1 MINIMTKRSFG
12 TGLAAA
18 VVITTAGCGD
28 LLDVRNPGI
37 IDAATVDPAAN
48 AETFSRSALQSF
60 ARSYGD
66 HIIYTAWFTNEMW
79 VGDTFPTRN
88 EFGMRMVD
96 DRNGTYNND
105 VYQPLAQALAQSEGA
120 ADFSQEADSPVD
132 YARARLSSGFSLV
145 LMGEAYC
152 QGVITG
158 GPALSTQE
166 TLGQAIGR
174 FDAAIGAAQGATGTE
189 AASYHRAAQVGA
201 ARAHLQLGNYN
212 EAISYA
218 SAVPADFEYAL
229 PYVDDAGSRTRLGNT
244 VFFYSRGGSR
254 ESLVVPPH
262 YREMGVEF
270 VGGEPVSDGDSRIS
284 YFDAA
289 PQQPQDQTLHFFSQL
304 KFPTWAS
311 AIRLAS
317 GLEARY
323 IVAEAELHQ
332 GSPANALLLIN
343 ERRAAGGQGAFAGT
357 GDAVLAELMDQRS
370 RDFWLE
376 AKRMGD
382 WRRNMGAV
390 PNILQPGDAYYKDV
404 QGGTV
409 QNQTCWPMPFQEYN
423 SNENIPAP

>member
-1 MINIMTKRSFG
+1 MINIMTKRSLG

-18 VVITTAGCGD
+18 VVVATAGCSD

-48 AETFSRSALQSF
+48 AETFSRSALQTF
-60 ARSYGD
+60 AAAYGE

-96 DRNGTYNND
+96 DRNGTYNGIYGN
-105 VYQPLAQALAQSEGA
+105 LAQGLAQSEGA
-120 ADFSQEADSPVD
+120 AEFSQQAESPVD

-145 LMGEAYC
+145 IMGEAYC

-174 FDAAIGAAQGATGTE
+174 FDAAIGAAQGLSGAE
-189 AASYHRAAQVGA
+189 ASNYNFAAHVGA
-201 ARAHLQLGNYN
+201 ARAHLQLGNYG

-229 PYVDDAGSRTRLGNT
+229 PYVDDSGSRGRLGNT
-244 VFFYSRGGSR
+244 AFFYSSGGSR
-254 ESLVVPPH
+254 ESFVVPPH

-270 VGGEPVSDGDSRIS
+270 EDGEPVSEGDPRIP
-284 YFDAA
+284 YFDA
-289 PQQPQDQTLHFFSQL
+289 PQMPQDATLDFFSQL

-311 AIRLAS
+311 PIRLAS

-323 IVAEAELHQ
+323 IVAEAELQQ
-332 GSPANALLLIN
+332 GSPGAALALIN

-370 RDFWLE
+370 RDFWIE

-382 WRRNMGAV
+382 WRRNGNAV

-423 SNENIPAP
+423 ANDNIPSP

>member
-1 MINIMTKRSFG
+1 MTKMKTNRSFG
-12 TGLAAA
+12 VVLAAA
-18 VVITTAGCGD
+18 VVSTTAACGD

-37 IDAATVDPAAN
+37 VDAATVDPVEN

-105 VYQPLAQALAQSEGA
+105 VYQPLAQALAQSEAA
-120 ADFSQEADSPVD
+120 ADIAQEANSPLD
-132 YARARLSSGFSLV
+132 LSRARLGAGFSLV

-158 GPALSTQE
+158 GPALSTGE
-166 TLGQAIGR
+166 TLTQAVGR
-174 FDAAIGAAQGATGTE
+174 FDAAIDAAQGLTGAEATNYLY
-189 AASYHRAAQVGA
+189 AAHVGA
-201 ARAHLQLGNYN
+201 ARAHLQMGNYGD
-212 EAISYA
+212 AITYA
-218 SAVPADFEYAL
+218 SPVPDDFEYAL
-229 PYVDDAGSRTRLGNT
+229 PYVDDPGSRTRLGNT
-244 VFFYSRGGSR
+244 VFFYSRGGAR
-254 ESLVVPPH
+254 ESFVVPPH
-262 YREMGVEF
+262 YREVGVEF
-270 VGGEPVSDGDSRIS
+270 AGGEAVSEGDPRIT
-284 YFDAA
+284 YWDTGTT
-289 PQQPQDQTLHFFSQL
+289 PQDATLPFYSQL
-304 KFPTWAS
+304 KYPSWAS
-311 AIRLAS
+311 SIRLAS

-323 IVAEAELHQ
+323 IVAEAELRQ
-332 GSPANALLLIN
+332 GNPTNALLLIN
-343 ERRAAGGQGAFAGT
+343 ERREAGGQGAFVGT

-382 WRRNMGAV
+382 WRRNGDTV

-404 QGGTV
+404 QGGVV
-409 QNQTCWPMPFQEYN
+409 QDQTCWPMPFQEYN
-423 SNENIPAP
+423 ANDNIPAP